1 MRPDGERV
9 KDARIIE
16 QFAPYLLKT
25 KHEALIFYKQTIPVQ
40 RVFEFIKRHN
50 EQVSKKEYTFFSVLL
65 SAMVKIAPE
74 FPQLGRFVVGK
85 RLYRRNEITFSFV
98 MKSSNDRE
106 ARNNWVKVHFTGKER
121 LNEIATLLNHLKEET
136 HQADQDSGGG
146 ADDSLRFLFRFPP
159 FLRPLV
165 FSCAHLLNRLNLLP
179 KKMIEGDPM
188 FAACVIAN
196 VGSVGLNPPYHHLYE
211 WGTCS
216 LFMSIG
222 KAYPLAVPHEEKGYV
237 FKQVMDIHYTLD
249 ERTAFGTFSTKA
261 LDRLEYY
268 LNYPELLE

>member
-9 KDARIIE
+9 KNARIIE
-16 QFAPYLLKT
+16 LFAPYLLKS
-25 KHEALIFYKQTIPVQ
+25 KNEALIFYKQTVPVQ
-40 RVFEFIKRHN
+40 AVFDYIKKHN

-65 SAMVKIAPE
+65 AAMVKIGPE

-85 RLYRRNEITFSFV
+85 RLYQRKEITFSFV
-98 MKSSNDRE
+98 MKSSDDQD
-106 ARNNWVKVHFTGKER
+106 ARNNWVKARFTGKER
-121 LNEIATLLNHLKEET
+121 LSDIASRLNELKDKT
-136 HQADQDSGGG
+136 HQSEEDSGGG
-146 ADDSLRFLFRFPP
+146 ADASLKFLFSFPP

-165 FSCAHLLNRLNLLP
+165 FSCAHLLNRMNLLP

-216 LFMSIG
+216 LFMSVG
-222 KAYPLAVPHEEKGYV
+222 KAYPLAVPHDEKGYE
-237 FKQVMDIHYTLD
+237 FKQVVDIHYTLD

-268 LNYPELLE
+268 LNHPELLE